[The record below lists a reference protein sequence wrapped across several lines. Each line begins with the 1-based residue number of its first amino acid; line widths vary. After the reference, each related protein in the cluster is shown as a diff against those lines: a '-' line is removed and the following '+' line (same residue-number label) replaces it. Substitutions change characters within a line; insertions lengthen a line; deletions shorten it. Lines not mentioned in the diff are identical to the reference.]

1 MRQAFINLPLRIK
14 LTLIVVTFVVTT
26 VPIFSL
32 SYYTI
37 GHQSLVLQTQLF
49 PAFDEQDWLGDLLLA
64 VSESGG
70 TLNQA
75 VALGNGGASDGKIR
89 ELIKVCKHH
98 LDAVDAALGKLN
110 GLAGIT
116 ESRRNELNQQ
126 SSKFRKSVEDVLDM
140 LDGDPATALAMLAQT
155 NSQYSMLR
163 NSVGSIA
170 NTQSEAVSAI
180 KSTAEYNAIQ
190 ANQVLLVA
198 GLFAYI
204 FSMLLVLVISS
215 SITKGIASA
224 LSAMSNLARGDLTVD
239 IPYQDRKDEVGQIAR
254 GLGIF
259 KDNALEKS
267 HLDEVQRTEND
278 AKLAH
283 GERIKALTRGFE
295 GKANTVVQAVS
306 GAATDLESAAITLT
320 ATIEQT
326 SRQSAAVAAASEQA
340 TANVQVVAAAAT
352 QLSSSIS
359 EISRQVEQASRVS
372 KDAVNGASY
381 ASGVVASLADAAQKI
396 GEVVG
401 LINDIASQTNLL
413 ALNATIAAARAGE
426 AGKGF
431 AVVANEV
438 KALANQTARATG
450 DISKQVTSIQGS
462 TKDAV
467 GAIEA
472 VSKVIT
478 EISEISEL
486 VATAVE
492 EQGAATS
499 EISRN
504 VWEAA
509 KGTQQV
515 SSNIAG
521 VNAAASET
529 RDAAVKVHSVAET
542 LTGRATNLGQEVT
555 RFLEDVRAA

>member
-1 MRQAFINLPLRIK
+1 MRQAFVNIPLRFK
-14 LTLIVVTFVVTT
+14 LMLIVVVFVCTT
-26 VPIFSL
+26 TPIFSL

-37 GHQSLVLQTQLF
+37 GHQSSVLQSQLF
-49 PAFDEQDWLGDLLLA
+49 PAFEEQDWLGDLLLA

-70 TLNQA
+70 ALNQA
-75 VALGNGGASDGKIR
+75 VALGNGGASDLKIR
-89 ELIKVCKHH
+89 ELIKVCKGQ
-98 LDAVDAALGKLN
+98 LDAVDAALMKLKSSSTVSDIQGK
-110 GLAGIT
+110 
-116 ESRRNELNQQ
+116 ELNRQA
-126 SSKFRKSVEDVLDM
+126 SKYRKSVEDVLDM
-140 LDGDPATALAMLAQT
+140 LDGDAATALAMLAQT
-155 NSQYSMLR
+155 NSQYTSLR
-163 NSVGSIA
+163 NIVGGIVDA
-170 NTQSEAVSAI
+170 QSEAVSAI
-180 KSTAEYNAIQ
+180 KGAAEHSAAQ

-198 GLFAYI
+198 GLAAYI
-204 FSMLLVLVISS
+204 VSILLVGVISLN
-215 SITKGIASA
+215 ITKGITSA
-224 LSAMSNLARGDLTVD
+224 LLVMERLAKGNLAVD
-239 IPYQDRKDEVGQIAR
+239 IPDQDRKDEVGKIAR

-259 KDNALEKS
+259 KDNALEKVR
-267 HLDEVQRTEND
+267 LDEVQRQENET
-278 AKLAH
+278 KLAH
-283 GERIKALTRGFE
+283 GERIEALTKGFE
-295 GKANTVVQAVS
+295 SKANTVVQAVS
-306 GAATDLESAAITLT
+306 GAANDLESAAITLT

-326 SRQSAAVAAASEQA
+326 SRQGAAVAAASEQA

-352 QLSSSIS
+352 QLSSSIA
-359 EISRQVEQASRVS
+359 EISRQVAQASRVS

-381 ASGVVASLADAAQKI
+381 ASGVVASLADAAHKI

-413 ALNATIAAARAGE
+413 ALNATIEAARAGE

-450 DISKQVTSIQGS
+450 DISKQVAAIQGS
-462 TKDAV
+462 THEAV

-478 EISEISEL
+478 EISEISGL

-504 VWEAA
+504 VQEAA

-542 LTGRATNLGQEVT
+542 LTGRANNLGQEVT
-555 RFLEDVRAA
+555 RFLSDVRAA

>member
-1 MRQAFINLPLRIK
+1 VRQVFVNLQLRIK

-49 PAFDEQDWLGDLLLA
+49 PAFDEQDLLGDLLLT

-75 VALGNGGASDGKIR
+75 VALGNGGASDAKIR

-110 GLAGIT
+110 SFAAIT
-116 ESRRNELNQQ
+116 ENRRNELSQQ

-155 NSQYSMLR
+155 NSQYSTLR

-170 NTQSEAVSAI
+170 ETQSEAVSAI
-180 KSTAEYNAIQ
+180 KGAAEYNAIQ

-204 FSMLLVLVISS
+204 FSTLLVLVISS

-224 LSAMSNLARGDLTVD
+224 LSAMSKLARGDLTVD

-259 KDNALEKS
+259 KDNALEKV
-267 HLDEVQRTEND
+267 HLDEVQRHEND
-278 AKLAH
+278 VKLAH

-295 GKANTVVQAVS
+295 GTANTVVQAVS

-326 SRQSAAVAAASEQA
+326 SHQSAAVAAASEQA

-359 EISRQVEQASRVS
+359 EISRQVAQASRVS

-413 ALNATIAAARAGE
+413 ALNATIEAARAGE

-450 DISKQVTSIQGS
+450 DISNQVAAIQGS
-462 TKDAV
+462 TQEAV
-467 GAIEA
+467 GAIQA

-478 EISEISEL
+478 EISEISGL
-486 VATAVE
+486 VAIAVE
-492 EQGAATS
+492 EQGAATT

-504 VWEAA
+504 VQEAA

-515 SSNIAG
+515 SSNIAS
-521 VNAAASET
+521 VNAAASQAK
-529 RDAAVKVHSVAET
+529 DAAIKVHTVGET
-542 LTGRATNLGQEVT
+542 LTGRANNLGHEVT
-555 RFLEDVRAA
+555 RFLDAVRAA